1 MIKLVD
7 FIEETAPHGSGIDF
21 DYTNIKINTKGK
33 ISFENAYH
41 LMDDNGMYIATI
53 PFRIT
58 IDRFL
63 KLKVQFIGLNYTG
76 WNLVKKY
83 YWLKGDLKDI
93 YNHWSYKYLSEI
105 IDIFTEYQK
114 R

>member
-53 PFRIT
+53 PFRVT
-58 IDRFL
+58 VDRLLNL
-63 KLKVQFIGLNYTG
+63 KIQFIGLNYTG
-76 WNLVKKY
+76 WNLMKNY
-83 YWLKGDLKDI
+83 SWLKDDLYDIYGNWLEKHKLEVIDI
-93 YNHWSYKYLSEI
+93 YNNK
-105 IDIFTEYQK
+105 
-114 R
+114 